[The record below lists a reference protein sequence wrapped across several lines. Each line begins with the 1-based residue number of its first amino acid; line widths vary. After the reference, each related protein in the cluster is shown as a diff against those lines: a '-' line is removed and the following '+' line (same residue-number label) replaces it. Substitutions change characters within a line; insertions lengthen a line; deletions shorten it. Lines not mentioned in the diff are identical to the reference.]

1 MTAPL
6 TLTTFVRIGGL
17 LHFGILIASA
27 LVPQVLDWRAE
38 LRKLQPLSRQLVWV
52 HGVFI
57 VLTIVGLGAIAATN
71 APALA
76 SGGALARCV
85 CAFIAIFWLAR
96 LALQFVLFDATP
108 HLTNALLKLGYHGL
122 TCVFAY
128 LAITFTWAAV
138 NGLQLP

>member
-1 MTAPL
+1 MTLA
-6 TLTTFVRIGGL
+6 TLIRIGGL

-57 VLTIVGLGAIAATN
+57 VLTIIALGAIATFN
-71 APALA
+71 APILAAGGLLA
-76 SGGALARCV
+76 SSV

-96 LALQFVLFDATP
+96 LSLQFFLFYASAY
-108 HLTNALLKLGYHGL
+108 LTNPLIKLGYHGL
-122 TCVFAY
+122 TFVFAY
-128 LAITFTWAAV
+128 LAIVFTWAAFK
-138 NGLQLP
+138 GFPLF